1 MQFTVSCKKRKN
13 GYQKKKHLIKNMIVL
28 KKKINR
34 YPLGVWIAI
43 LALVLIC
50 LAWLMQLYSLIDWE
64 GAVKLGVQNE
74 SFTGDMAES
83 AIADVERGVAIA
95 DILWALPIT
104 IVALIGLLRKKF
116 IGFIAAMMA
125 FAVCVYFP
133 LFYAFRESMSF
144 DIVLAAILLWAVPS
158 LLGIYGLWINRN
170 LFNTD

>member
-1 MQFTVSCKKRKN
+1 MNVFK
-13 GYQKKKHLIKNMIVL
+13 M
-28 KKKINR
+28 KISR

-43 LALVLIC
+43 LALILIC

-74 SFTGDMAES
+74 SFTGDMAER

-95 DILWALPIT
+95 DIIWALPIT
-104 IVALIGLLRKKF
+104 IIAFIGLLREKF

-125 FAVCVYFP
+125 FAICIYFP

-144 DIVLAAILLWAVPS
+144 DIVLVAIFSWAVPS
-158 LLGIYGLWINRN
+158 LLGIYGLWINRY
-170 LFNTD
+170 LFNTN